1 MDYNYHMPKSET
13 SELAIAKLNYNYV
26 RFEVL
31 AVQLYIYTN
40 RLYFDTRHN
49 VNKAVI

>member
-1 MDYNYHMPKSET
+1 MPKNET
-13 SELAIAKLNYNYV
+13 SELAIAKLNYNNV

-31 AVQLYIYTN
+31 AEQLYIYKH
-40 RLYFDTRHN
+40 RQYLDTRGIDRTQN